1 MPSEIS
7 SKVLLQVRDLKTWFP
22 IKRGVLAR
30 TRGHVRAVDG
40 VSMDLRAGETVGLVG
55 ESGCGKTTLGRT
67 VMGLEKSLS
76 GEILMDGTRLWP
88 ASHDESLPWRR
99 RIQMVFQDPYSS
111 LNPRLTVLDTLTEGL
126 IEHRMV
132 RARERHAAAVRL
144 LREVGMDEDALHR
157 YPHEFSG
164 GQRQRISI
172 ARAIALRPDI
182 VVCDEAVSALDVS
195 VRAQVLN
202 LLHDLR
208 REHALSYIFISHD
221 LGVVRHIAHR
231 VFVMYLGVIVE
242 EGGVEAVLDH
252 PVHPYS
258 RALLSAVPAPFG
270 ERKGRLVLQGEVP
283 SPANPPAGCR
293 FHTRC
298 PWAQEECAR
307 SVPPLESFAAGVPS
321 RRVAC
326 LRKADIPLPGP

>member
-1 MPSEIS
+1 MLTDRIDKP
-7 SKVLLQVRDLKTWFP
+7 LLQVRDLKTWFP

-30 TRGHVRAVDG
+30 THGHVRAVDG
-40 VSMDLRAGETVGLVG
+40 VSLEVHAGETVGLVG

-67 VMGLEKSLS
+67 VIGLEKPRS
-76 GEILMDGTRLWP
+76 GEIRLDGTPLWP
-88 ASHDESLPWRR
+88 VSHDESLPWRR

-126 IEHRMV
+126 IEHRLIKS
-132 RARERHAAAVRL
+132 RDRRDAAVRL
-144 LREVGMDEDALHR
+144 LKEVGVDEDALHR

-172 ARAIALRPDI
+172 ARAIAFRPDI

-202 LLHDLR
+202 LLLDLR
-208 REHALSYIFISHD
+208 RQHSLAYIFISHD

-231 VFVMYLGVIVE
+231 VFVMYLGVIME
-242 EGGVEAVLDH
+242 EGSVDAVLDW
-252 PVHPYS
+252 PVHPYT

-270 ERKGRLVLQGEVP
+270 ERKGRLVLSGEVP
-283 SPANPPAGCR
+283 SPANPPSGCR

-298 PWAQEECAR
+298 PWAKDECSR
-307 SVPPLESFAAGVPS
+307 TVPPLEAYSAADVPE

-326 LRKADIPLPGP
+326 IRKVEIPQ